1 MKIEIIKETP
11 ASNNFTVNPIPAN
24 ENDVKLAK
32 IGTIQQIIGI
42 AGILA
47 VPVTIGIMFKI
58 LTSDE
63 D

>member
-32 IGTIQQIIGI
+32 IGTIQQIIGV

-47 VPVTIGIMFKI
+47 VPFAIGLMFKI